1 VGNLGSTAG
10 TAALIAGGLSVLAL
24 LLSALLF
31 VKFNRLRSDQRAVL
45 GDEAPRDVVEYAR
58 EIQQEIGRLSSRVDD
73 LAERA
78 DATAGRLDGAITH
91 SAVVRYDAY
100 NEMSGRQSSSIALL
114 DEHRNGV
121 VLSSIL
127 HREQARLYAKGVTAG
142 RPEIDLSPE
151 EQAAV
156 DAALTP
162 R

>member
-1 VGNLGSTAG
+1 VADLSSTAG
-10 TAALIAGGLSVLAL
+10 IAALIAGAISVLAVL
-24 LLSALLF
+24 VSALLF
-31 VKFNRLRSDQRAVL
+31 VRLKRLRNDQRAVR
-45 GDEAPRDVVEYAR
+45 GEGGPRDLVEHAR
-58 EIQQEIGRLSSRVDD
+58 ETQQEIARLSARVDD

-78 DATAGRLDGAITH
+78 SATAERLDGAITH

-100 NEMSGRQSSSIALL
+100 HEMSGRQSSSIALL

-127 HREQARLYAKGVTAG
+127 QREQARLYAKGVSAG
-142 RPEIDLSPE
+142 RSEIDLSPE

-156 DAALTP
+156 EAALAA